1 MPVHRSARFEDL
13 PGARPGSDPGTETAV
28 ACSVPEGHSS
38 EWSRHVVNRHW
49 GWGLGEEGARA
60 FRRRPRRG
68 AAGITARDG
77 WQAGPAQRGDSGSD
91 AQHGGPDRSRG
102 GGTGAM
108 SGRAGRRGRA
118 GAADGTGRDGHGPG
132 DASARVGP
140 GREAG
145 AVSPGPQRVRGLFLG
160 ALR

>member
-1 MPVHRSARFEDL
+1 MLSVDAQGGERL
-13 PGARPGSDPGTETAV
+13 GSPRVTG
-28 ACSVPEGHSS
+28 G
-38 EWSRHVVNRHW
+38 
-49 GWGLGEEGARA
+49 
-60 FRRRPRRG
+60 RRG
-68 AAGITARDG
+68 QRREGTRALMPSMEARTG
-77 WQAGPAQRGDSGSD
+77 AW
-91 AQHGGPDRSRG
+91 G